1 LQWIK
6 LLKNGLARK
15 RKNRDAKIRIYGNTT
30 DGAPVA
36 GLQVNWSGWV
46 P

>member
-1 LQWIK
+1 MAWHA
-6 LLKNGLARK
+6 NGKIEMRK
-15 RKNRDAKIRIYGNTT
+15 YGYTM